1 MIKYPLFQDL
11 PPVTVQA
18 SEEMLYATC
27 IGDFHKLKDLP
38 GQKMVSVSGKVCK
51 VYEIFLSI
59 RIPCL

>member
-11 PPVTVQA
+11 PPVTVQT

-27 IGDFHKLKDLP
+27 IDDFHKLKDLP
-38 GQKMVSVSGKVCK
+38 GQKMVSVSGKVRK

>member
-1 MIKYPLFQDL
+1 MIKYSLFQDL
-11 PPVTVQA
+11 PPVTVQT

-27 IGDFHKLKDLP
+27 IDGFHKLKDLP

>member
-11 PPVTVQA
+11 PPVTVQT
-18 SEEMLYATC
+18 SEEMLYVTC
-27 IGDFHKLKDLP
+27 IDDFHKLKDLP
-38 GQKMVSVSGKVCK
+38 GQKMVSVLGKVCK